1 MTVQLPGLA
10 DPVHDAQTSFRAL
23 LDALSHPGQ
32 PRTIPPFLTPPRD
45 LNPACAIACLTLL
58 DLETEVWLSP
68 EFPSEVGRWLVFHS
82 GCRWGTDPG
91 TADFALIRDIAE
103 LPDLT
108 QFNPGTAEEPETAA
122 TLLIQVPSL
131 QGGEAVTLTGP
142 GILGEQN
149 INLPVSAQFWV
160 QWRENVRQYP
170 QGIDIFFFSDREVV
184 GLPRTAQLKPSEGER

>member
-10 DPVHDAQTSFRAL
+10 DRVHDAQTSFRAL

-32 PRTIPPFLTPPRD
+32 PQTIEPFLTPPGD
-45 LNPACAIACLTLL
+45 LNPACAIAGLTLL

-68 EFPSEVGRWLVFHS
+68 EFPPEVGRWLVFHS
-82 GCRWGTDPG
+82 GCRLGSEPG
-91 TADFALIRDIAE
+91 TADFAIIRDIAE
-103 LPDLT
+103 LPDLS

-131 QGGEAVTLTGP
+131 RGGEAVTLTGP
-142 GILGEQN
+142 GILGECR
-149 INLPVSAQFWV
+149 IDLPVPPKFWV

-170 QGIDIFFFSDREVV
+170 QGIDIFLFSDREVV